1 LPKAVAAVEEVAE
14 VEGVAVAPV
23 EVPVR
28 AVLPEQAA
36 AVQVLLRILLPILQA
51 RPEAAPIL

>member
-1 LPKAVAAVEEVAE
+1 VEEVAE